1 MIPKGALLLIFLVLI
16 AGTIAMM
23 IVLGRHG
30 APLKTKGGYKIVCLE
45 LAPNRDRASTVVAAW
60 RDNRLLELALE
71 DIRFDYAFI
80 ALYTATLALACF
92 YGSILWGG
100 LLGGW
105 LARAGL
111 ILGLAMFVA
120 GLMDVF
126 ENLGMTAE
134 VGGNYTVA
142 PLVCAVSSIKWIIS
156 IAAGLYTLPTLVLM
170 LVRLPSLL
178 RQDRMHR
185 YSNGGGCQEHDRE

>member
-1 MIPKGALLLIFLVLI
+1 MIPKSALLLIFLVLL
-16 AGTIAMM
+16 AGMIAMM
-23 IVLGRHG
+23 IVLGCHG
-30 APLKTKGGYKIVCLE
+30 APLKTKGGYKIGALE
-45 LAPNRDRASTVVAAW
+45 LAPNREKASTIVAAW
-60 RDNRLLELALE
+60 SDKGLLDLARE

-105 LARAGL
+105 LARAGT
-111 ILGLAMFVA
+111 ILGWAMFVA
-120 GLMDVF
+120 GLMDIF

-134 VGGNYTVA
+134 IGGNYAVA
-142 PLVCAVSSIKWIIS
+142 PLVCTVSSIKWIIS
-156 IAAGLYTLPTLVLM
+156 IAAFLYSLPTLVMM

-178 RQDRMHR
+178 RQDRMHGQPD
-185 YSNGGGCQEHDRE
+185 GG

>member
-1 MIPKGALLLIFLVLI
+1 MIPKGALLLTFLVLL

-30 APLKTKGGYKIVCLE
+30 APLKTKGGYKIGCLE
-45 LAPNRDRASTVVAAW
+45 LAASRDKASKIVAAW
-60 RDNRLLELALE
+60 RDNGLHDLVLD

-92 YGSILWGG
+92 YGSILWGE

-105 LARAGL
+105 LARAGM
-111 ILGLAMFVA
+111 ILGWAMFVA

-134 VGGNYTVA
+134 IGGNYAVA
-142 PLVCAVSSIKWIIS
+142 PLVCAVSSIKWMIS
-156 IAAGLYTLPTLVLM
+156 IAAALYSLPTLFLM

-178 RQDRMHR
+178 R
-185 YSNGGGCQEHDRE
+185 